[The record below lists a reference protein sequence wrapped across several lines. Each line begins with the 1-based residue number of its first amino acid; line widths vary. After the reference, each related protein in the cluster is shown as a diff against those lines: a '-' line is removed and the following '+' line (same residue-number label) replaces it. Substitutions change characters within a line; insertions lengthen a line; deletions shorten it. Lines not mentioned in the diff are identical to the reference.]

1 MNKKEIQAQVTD
13 LLSSGVPKSEVF
25 AKLSGQ
31 GVKDSQ
37 LAHFIASYADP
48 FRCDTHD
55 GKINILITIMFIQA
69 LFAAL
74 LGFGIGAKI
83 GPNAK
88 WITPLLIAAIPL
100 LFAWGFYKYRAWA
113 FNAYIL
119 LSIVQLPRSLE
130 GFTSSPIATSI
141 GFAIS
146 VGMFAYVWYVREKI
160 FPDFAFITPK
170 KTKGKYIFGS

>member
-13 LLSSGVPKSEVF
+13 LLSSGIPKSEVF
-25 AKLSGQ
+25 TKLAGK

-48 FRCDTHD
+48 FRCDAHD

-69 LFAAL
+69 LLAAL

-88 WITPLLIAAIPL
+88 WITHTFCFRLFSYPDRLMDLLHPRLHRL
-100 LFAWGFYKYRAWA
+100 L
-113 FNAYIL
+113 
-119 LSIVQLPRSLE
+119 V
-130 GFTSSPIATSI
+130 SS
-141 GFAIS
+141 
-146 VGMFAYVWYVREKI
+146 
-160 FPDFAFITPK
+160 
-170 KTKGKYIFGS
+170 